1 MAEKG
6 KYYINVQGNLI
17 EVSQEIYQAYH
28 SMERHRKTLDEK
40 DRRNRRVLYSA
51 LDTEE
56 MLGEE
61 MLIDRTAPSIEE
73 IVVSRLLYEKLHQC
87 LELLPK
93 GERKL
98 IQALYFEGI
107 SERQLSKRIKI
118 PHMTIHDRKAK
129 ALEKL
134 RKWME
139 K

>member
-1 MAEKG
+1 
-6 KYYINVQGNLI
+6 
-17 EVSQEIYQAYH
+17 
-28 SMERHRKTLDEK
+28 
-40 DRRNRRVLYSA
+40 
-51 LDTEE
+51 

-61 MLIDRTAPSIEE
+61 MLTDRTAPSIEE

-107 SERQLSKRIKI
+107 SERQLSKRMKI
-118 PHMTIHDRKAK
+118 PRMTIHDRKAK

-134 RKWME
+134 RKQME